1 MFNKK
6 YWKIVKWI
14 ISMKRKHG
22 VYSFKLLC
30 SSTEIIIY
38 VEGTESKEDELR
50 VSIFKKGLF
59 D

>member
-1 MFNKK
+1 
-6 YWKIVKWI
+6 
-14 ISMKRKHG
+14 MKRKHG
-22 VYSFKLLC
+22 VYSFRLLC
-30 SSTEIIIY
+30 SATEIIIY